1 MRQEINLLSRPP
13 EIPSPLVSFAMLLGF
28 SGVCVCLLIIISV
41 YQEKTL
47 SLINKDIAEIERKNV
62 FQQKSTIKSDD
73 ISQYKNK
80 LSGLEKKLLSKYRLW
95 ANYKKITNVG
105 KDGFSQYFYHIA
117 NLANKNLSLY
127 EISVSERGNHLALKG
142 YSTKAEDIPIYI
154 NNLKS
159 KKELAHV
166 IFGDLSIQKVEG
178 HEILR
183 FILDKRAG
191 EDKGNNSQIERRI
204 DVSDIIKMSLSSYDV
219 KPIKDGESR
228 GALVS
233 QVSKG
238 AAQ

>member
-13 EIPSPLVSFAMLLGF
+13 EMPSPLVSFTMLLGL
-28 SGVCVCLLIIISV
+28 SGVCVCLLIMVSI

-47 SLINKDIAEIERKNV
+47 SLINKDIAEIERENV
-62 FQQKSTIKSDD
+62 FQQKSITKSDD

-80 LSGLEKKLLSKYRLW
+80 LSGLEKKLLSKYQLW
-95 ANYKKITNVG
+95 ANYKKITNAG

-142 YSTKAEDIPIYI
+142 YSTKAEDIPSYI

-166 IFGDLSIQKVEG
+166 TFGNLSIQKIEG
-178 HEILR
+178 HKVLR
-183 FILDKRAG
+183 FILDKREG
-191 EDKGNNSQIERRI
+191 ENKDGPPPIERKI
-204 DVSDIIKMSLSSYDV
+204 DVSDIIKMSLSSHDV
-219 KPIKDGESR
+219 NPIEGDKSR
-228 GALVS
+228 EMLVS

-238 AAQ
+238 AGQ